1 VSDILDSLIAD
12 GSIKRPS
19 PQIDSPSFTKRA
31 SEDALGT
38 PILQGMQDNGRV
50 YRTPSGLLFVSDS
63 FSSIDQREIERL
75 IQRHQS
81 GMPRSALPE
90 EMQALQSMQT
100 TGGALGATLEKAS
113 QGLPFVGE
121 FIPEVVGGVSP
132 EARSRMETRQRVFE
146 EEEPALALGARTIGA
161 TAPMAIPGAGAM
173 LGSPVNPLAAGTRGA
188 VLAGGEAGISGFGA
202 GEGDI
207 VDRGIRGAQDA
218 ALGATFGGLFSYLSS
233 RLLTGSGGIGD
244 LREAAKEIAKDLQ
257 ISDGAALI
265 LAQTIRGGGSVEDG
279 VARIRQAGDQG
290 MLADADLSIASL
302 LDTAIQMGGPEAQ
315 RVGTQTVARRSADQ
329 GRQIESALDETL
341 GPPPAGVRT
350 LQQEAYART
359 RDARQQAY
367 SKAYDSPI
375 NYASPAGQRLEAII
389 ERIPVETAEKA
400 IRNANRDMAL
410 EGMPRQSQIKFTVRD
425 DGSVALSEQPNVM
438 QLDYIKRALQAEAF
452 NNVGV
457 VDKPLF
463 ASFAGE
469 LRDALADLVPAYK
482 QALKLGGDTIKE
494 AEAADVG
501 KVIFRAATPLEDVL
515 SAINSASQ
523 TELETLRLGAR
534 VAFRDAMENARGVI
548 SSNADDPQAIAAG
561 RKIVNDLS
569 SAMNLRKLGALL
581 GEDTDEFRR
590 LTQQLEQ
597 SRIAFNLDAN
607 IAQNSATARRMQ
619 LKENIDEATAPTPA
633 QSILMGRPG
642 DATQG
647 AIQNIT
653 GVTEGAITE
662 QRQRALGELARVLTG
677 ADGLTGKSAERAFAL
692 INKRIAGA
700 TLDATEKSELDMLIR
715 AAGTPAVS
723 ELVTM
728 IGNL

>member
-1 VSDILDSLIAD
+1 
-12 GSIKRPS
+12 
-19 PQIDSPSFTKRA
+19 
-31 SEDALGT
+31 
-38 PILQGMQDNGRV
+38 
-50 YRTPSGLLFVSDS
+50 
-63 FSSIDQREIERL
+63 
-75 IQRHQS
+75 
-81 GMPRSALPE
+81 MPRSAFPE

-121 FIPEVVGGVSP
+121 FIPEVIGGASP
-132 EARSRMETRQRVFE
+132 QARNRMETRQRVFE

-188 VLAGGEAGISGFGA
+188 ALAGTEAGISGFGA
-202 GEGDI
+202 GEGDL

-218 ALGATFGGLFSYLSS
+218 AIGATFGGMFSYLSS

-244 LREAAKEIAKDLQ
+244 LREAAKDIAKDLK

-290 MLADADLSIASL
+290 MLADADVSIATL

-315 RVGTQTVARRSADQ
+315 RIGTRTVARRSADQ
-329 GRQIESALDETL
+329 GKAIEKALDETL
-341 GPPPAGVRT
+341 GAPPAGVRT
-350 LQQEAYART
+350 LQEEAYKRT
-359 RDARQQAY
+359 ADARQQAY
-367 SKAYDSPI
+367 NRAYDQPI

-389 ERIPVETAEKA
+389 ERIPVETAEKS

-410 EGMPRQSQIKFTVRD
+410 EGMPRQSQIKFTIRD

-438 QLDYIKRALQAEAF
+438 QLDYIKRALQNEAF
-452 NNVGV
+452 NDVGI

-469 LRDALADLVPAYK
+469 LRDAIGDVVPSYR

-494 AEAADVG
+494 AKAADVG
-501 KVIFRAATPLEDVL
+501 KTIFATRTPLEDVL
-515 SAINSASQ
+515 SAINGASQ

-534 VAFRDAMENARGVI
+534 VAFRDAMENARGLI

-581 GEDTDEFRR
+581 GEESDELKR
-590 LTQQLEQ
+590 LTQQLDQ

-607 IAQNSATARRMQ
+607 IAQNSATARR
-619 LKENIDEATAPTPA
+619 LAIKETMDEATGPTPL
-633 QSILMGRPG
+633 QSIAMGRPA

-647 AIQNIT
+647 VIQNIT
-653 GVTEGAITE
+653 GVTEGAMTE
-662 QRQRALGELARVLTG
+662 QRQRALGELSRVLTG

>member
-1 VSDILDSLIAD
+1 
-12 GSIKRPS
+12 
-19 PQIDSPSFTKRA
+19 
-31 SEDALGT
+31 
-38 PILQGMQDNGRV
+38 
-50 YRTPSGLLFVSDS
+50 
-63 FSSIDQREIERL
+63 
-75 IQRHQS
+75 
-81 GMPRSALPE
+81 
-90 EMQALQSMQT
+90 
-100 TGGALGATLEKAS
+100 
-113 QGLPFVGE
+113 
-121 FIPEVVGGVSP
+121 
-132 EARSRMETRQRVFE
+132 METRQRVFE
-146 EEEPALALGARTIGA
+146 EEEPALAFGARTVGA
-161 TAPMAIPGAGAM
+161 MAPMAIPGVGRAI
-173 LGSPVNPLAAGTRGA
+173 GSPVNPLAAGARGA
-188 VLAGGEAGISGFGA
+188 GLAGLESGVSGFGA
-202 GEGDI
+202 GEGDVI
-207 VDRGIRGAQDA
+207 DRGIRGVQDA
-218 ALGATFGGLFSYLSS
+218 GIGATFGGLFSYLSA

-244 LREAAKEIAKDLQ
+244 LREAARDIAKELK

-315 RVGTQTVARRSADQ
+315 RVGTQTVARRSAEQ
-329 GRQIESALDETL
+329 SRQIESALDETL

-367 SKAYDSPI
+367 NKAYDSPI

-534 VAFRDAMENARGVI
+534 VAFGTQWKTLGESYQATQMTRKP
-548 SSNADDPQAIAAG
+548 SPQAE
-561 RKIVNDLS
+561 
-569 SAMNLRKLGALL
+569 KL
-581 GEDTDEFRR
+581 
-590 LTQQLEQ
+590 
-597 SRIAFNLDAN
+597 
-607 IAQNSATARRMQ
+607 
-619 LKENIDEATAPTPA
+619 
-633 QSILMGRPG
+633 LM
-642 DATQG
+642 
-647 AIQNIT
+647 I
-653 GVTEGAITE
+653 
-662 QRQRALGELARVLTG
+662 
-677 ADGLTGKSAERAFAL
+677 
-692 INKRIAGA
+692 
-700 TLDATEKSELDMLIR
+700 
-715 AAGTPAVS
+715 
-723 ELVTM
+723 
-728 IGNL
+728 